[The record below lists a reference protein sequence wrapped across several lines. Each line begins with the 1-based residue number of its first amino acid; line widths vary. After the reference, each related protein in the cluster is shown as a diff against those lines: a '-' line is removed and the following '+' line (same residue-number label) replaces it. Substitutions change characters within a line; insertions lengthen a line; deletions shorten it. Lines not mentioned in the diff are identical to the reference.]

1 MAGLILRE
9 KPEGAGLIRRMAE
22 DAAFEV
28 SGDSDAEQTALL
40 CAEGIH
46 GGMRP
51 AKVPKLCLA
60 GHCVFN
66 CAYCGLRASRD
77 DKAPYALEPRELAK
91 IAVDQAERNGRGVF
105 ISSAILKN
113 ADYTQERLAE
123 TARIMR
129 EELFYGGY
137 IHAKV
142 MPGADPALIARTGKY
157 ANRLSVNIEVA
168 NSAGYLRV
176 AKQKSRELILSP
188 MRAISGQIRA
198 AREEDRHFARSQTT
212 QLMAGAIGEDDR
224 TIMTLSRALY
234 ETYGLKRVYYTAFGY
249 QHEAKG
255 YPELPLTRTPI
266 WRVARLYQ
274 ADRLIALYGFSPD
287 DVTPE
292 GAAMLEEDI
301 DPKSAWALRHLG
313 MYPVEI
319 NAADF
324 EALLRV
330 PGIGLT
336 YAQRILEARRY
347 CIITHEILRKMRVSL
362 KRCAPF
368 ITCAGRYQGG
378 GLLDSSGLRAHL
390 SSDGKKASIARTV
403 SEGAG

>member
-1 MAGLILRE
+1 MAAVILRE
-9 KPEGAGLIRRMAE
+9 RPEGETLVKRMAE
-22 DAAFEV
+22 DAGFEV
-28 SGDSDAEQTALL
+28 SGDTDAEQTALL
-40 CAEGIH
+40 CAGGIH
-46 GGMRP
+46 GRP
-51 AKVPKLCLA
+51 QSAKVPKLCLA

-66 CAYCGLRASRD
+66 CAYCALRASRD
-77 DKAPYALEPRELAK
+77 DKTPYALEPRELARL
-91 IAVDQAERNGRGVF
+91 AVAQAERNGSGVF

-142 MPGADPALIARTGKY
+142 MPGADPGLIARTGQY
-157 ANRLSVNIEVA
+157 ASRLSVNIEVA
-168 NSAGYLRV
+168 NSAGYQRV
-176 AKQKSRELILSP
+176 AKQKSRALILSP

-198 AREEDRHFARSQTT
+198 AREDNRCFARSQTT

-224 TIMTLSRALY
+224 TILTLSDALY
-234 ETYGLKRVYYTAFGY
+234 RTYGLRRVYYTAFGY
-249 QHEAKG
+249 AHEAKG
-255 YPELPLTRTPI
+255 YPDLPLAQTPI

-292 GAAMLEEDI
+292 GASSLEEDM
-301 DPKSAWALRHLG
+301 DPKSAWALRHLP
-313 MYPVEI
+313 MYPVDV
-319 NAADF
+319 NTADY
-324 EALLRV
+324 ETLLRV

-336 YAQRILEARRY
+336 YARRILEARRY
-347 CIITHEILRKMRVSL
+347 CVLTHEMLRKMRVSL

-368 ITCAGRYQGG
+368 ITCAGHYQGG
-378 GLLDSSGLRAHL
+378 GALDSPRLRGLL
-390 SSDGKKASIARTV
+390 STNGREASIARAV
-403 SEGAG
+403 AEG